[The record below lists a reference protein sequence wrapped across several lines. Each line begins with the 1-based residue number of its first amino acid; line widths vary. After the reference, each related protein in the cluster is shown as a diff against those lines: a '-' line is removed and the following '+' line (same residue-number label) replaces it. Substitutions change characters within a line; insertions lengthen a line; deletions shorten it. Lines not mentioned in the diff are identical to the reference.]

1 MVKKIDNAKSIL
13 HLFFRLPFGRS
24 LINLLKTSNE
34 AKSIQAP
41 DMMSNMVNAA
51 SSSDEIVIIWFI
63 E

>member
-1 MVKKIDNAKSIL
+1 MMKKIDNTKSIL

-41 DMMSNMVNAA
+41 DMMSSMANAA
-51 SSSDEIVIIWFI
+51 STSDVIVIIWFI